1 MIEVSSAAGGLP
13 VKVAFLFV
21 SMPVGG
27 AEDLCLSIARTLP
40 PEIEPHFVCLRSLG
54 VLGEES
60 LALGLNVHLAP
71 FFPTKRINP
80 LGILRLACWFRDHG
94 IKVVHAQTYHD
105 QLFGVPAGK
114 LAGIKTVAHQHKTLV
129 GFDGRKGFFLKWIF
143 RLVDHIITLSEDTRR
158 DLIKAL
164 SLPEEKVTSL
174 PNAVNPEDFH
184 PVDHRGVVRAS
195 LGIEGGGFMIGSVA
209 SLHPTK
215 NHQATVAAMALLSP
229 KVSQKSLPKMR
240 CMIFGEGTDR
250 SMLEKLV
257 SKNCLEDRMHLMGL
271 KRPIAPWVQ
280 SLDLFV
286 LPSHWEGQ
294 PMAILQAL
302 ACQVP
307 ILASRIEGNIA
318 VLGENHPG
326 LFEPED
332 YSGYASLIEMAATD
346 PLFRQSLLDAQN
358 ARPVPSL
365 AGLAYTLAALY
376 NRLVNVT

>member
-1 MIEVSSAAGGLP
+1 
-13 VKVAFLFV
+13 
-21 SMPVGG
+21 
-27 AEDLCLSIARTLP
+27 
-40 PEIEPHFVCLRSLG
+40 
-54 VLGEES
+54 
-60 LALGLNVHLAP
+60 
-71 FFPTKRINP
+71 
-80 LGILRLACWFRDHG
+80 
-94 IKVVHAQTYHD
+94 
-105 QLFGVPAGK
+105 
-114 LAGIKTVAHQHKTLV
+114 
-129 GFDGRKGFFLKWIF
+129 
-143 RLVDHIITLSEDTRR
+143 
-158 DLIKAL
+158 
-164 SLPEEKVTSL
+164 
-174 PNAVNPEDFH
+174 
-184 PVDHRGVVRAS
+184 
-195 LGIEGGGFMIGSVA
+195 
-209 SLHPTK
+209 
-215 NHQATVAAMALLSP
+215 
-229 KVSQKSLPKMR
+229 
-240 CMIFGEGTDR
+240 MIFGEGTDR

-257 SKNCLEDRMHLMGL
+257 SKNCLEDRMHLMGR

-332 YSGYASLIEMAATD
+332 YSGYASLIEMAASD